1 MATKDE
7 VLKALSTC
15 IEPELHKDIVTLGMV
30 QNLVVEGGVGGLDLR
45 GHPPPGA
52 VQSLFARGGR

>member
-1 MATKDE
+1 MPTKDE

-30 QNLVVEGGVGGLDLR
+30 QNLVVEAGV
-45 GHPPPGA
+45 
-52 VQSLFARGGR
+52 VST

>member
-1 MATKDE
+1 MPDREE

-30 QNLVVEGGVGGLDLR
+30 QNLVVEGGVSFDYVLTT
-45 GHPPPGA
+45 PPVSRA
-52 VQSLFARGGR
+52 